1 MRQRQSL
8 KLDRKTSDATVTT
21 KTLPSAGF
29 GQRIAELKDSVPD
42 IGPVE
47 AKFLTARCDGCGA
60 TAGLDF
66 DSPQMPE
73 GWAEHDDGDYC
84 PRCQF

>member
-8 KLDRKTSDATVTT
+8 AFDRKSGAVTATAE
-21 KTLPSAGF
+21 TLCDAGF
-29 GQRIAELKDSVPD
+29 AQRAAELKESVPD

-47 AKFLTARCDGCGA
+47 APSLAAVCDGCGA
-60 TAGLDF
+60 RAALDF
-66 DSPQMPE
+66 DSPQMPD

-84 PRCQF
+84 PACQ